1 MRKYLD
7 AALLLCSMTSWPVS
21 SQTVENPAAI
31 QTSNFT
37 FEGSWAY
44 EGTFRGDKVRE
55 AVFAGATIL
64 NGTWLKLTQPDVDP
78 ATGYPTRFVPQVSR
92 ADGDRRVGQLISQS
106 GVALH
111 ADALRSIKVIH
122 AKGSVVAAG
131 LSGSGDNWNEIGGIR
146 EASLFS
152 TPPLG
157 GGSGW
162 NGNESWNLDQTGL
175 VIVDGSVLGR
185 SSALNQAYFGNYE
198 LWTPNYGGATV
209 AWGGSKSEK
218 DESYDVLTV
227 TPPKS
232 SLPIDVWFD
241 RATHLPMKMVQ
252 TAGPLVTTTTMADF
266 KLVDGL
272 MIPYRVDTSTN
283 AGDSTSFSATSVE
296 ANPPGGAAHLA
307 APKSSPDDFSIADG
321 AMEVSVPIKVSENH
335 VYLDVMLNGKGPF
348 HFELDTGG
356 ANVVDPAVTKDL
368 GVAGGG
374 SIQVTGVGSASS
386 DSSLAVIKTL
396 QIGNALVTNQVFVVL
411 PIAKSVGMVHG
422 MAMDGVI
429 GYEVLSR
436 FVTTFDYE
444 NKKIV
449 FHMPGSYMPPPKTT
463 VIPIVLYGTQPQFAC
478 SIDKVPTA
486 CTLDTGARDSIS
498 LFTPFV
504 EAHPSVVPAT
514 LTAPGVNGFG
524 VGGPHIGRLGRVQT
538 LSFGGLTLHDLV
550 GDYTMQSKGGFAMP
564 FIGANVGGAVWKRF
578 TMTLDYRQ
586 LTMTLTPN
594 ANFNMRD
601 YWDRSGVFL
610 VNNGAITIID
620 IRPGTPAANA
630 GLAKG
635 DVIVSV
641 NGVSG
646 LSLCQVRELL
656 SAKPGTVDHLVIKS
670 KDVAT
675 HDIDIILE
683 DYV

>member
-1 MRKYLD
+1 MNVDFKPRTKIGIENAKRAVLPRKPEFLF
-7 AALLLCSMTSWPVS
+7 AMASLAVLLSI
-21 SQTVENPAAI
+21 A
-31 QTSNFT
+31 
-37 FEGSWAY
+37 
-44 EGTFRGDKVRE
+44 
-55 AVFAGATIL
+55 
-64 NGTWLKLTQPDVDP
+64 
-78 ATGYPTRFVPQVSR
+78 PQVSH
-92 ADGDRRVGQLISQS
+92 ADGDPRVEKLISQS
-106 GVALH
+106 GVALRV
-111 ADALRSIKVIH
+111 DALRSIEVIH
-122 AKGSVVAAG
+122 AAGSVVAAG
-131 LSGSGDNWNEIGGIR
+131 LSGSDDNWNEMGGMR

-185 SSALNQAYFGNYE
+185 STAVNQAYFGNYD
-198 LWTPNYGGATV
+198 LWTPGYGGATV

-218 DESYDVLTV
+218 GNSYDVLTV

-241 RATHLPMKMVQ
+241 RATHLPVKVVQ
-252 TAGPLVTTTTMADF
+252 TAGPMVTIMTMADF
-266 KLVDGL
+266 KPVDGL
-272 MIPYRVDTSTN
+272 LIPYRLDTSTN
-283 AGDSTSFSATSVE
+283 TGDSTSFTATSIE
-296 ANPPGGAAHLA
+296 ANPPAGAAHLA
-307 APKSSPDDFSIADG
+307 APKSSPHDFSIADG
-321 AMEVSVPIKVSENH
+321 ATQASVPIQVSENH

-356 ANVVDPAVTKDL
+356 ANVIDPAVSKEL
-368 GVAGGG
+368 GVASSG

-386 DSSLAVIKTL
+386 ASSFAVIKTL
-396 QIGNALVTNQVFVVL
+396 QVGNALVTNQVFVVL
-411 PIAKSVGMVHG
+411 PIAKSLGMAHG

-436 FVTTFDYE
+436 FVTTFDYG
-444 NKKIV
+444 KKKVV
-449 FHMPGSYMPPPKTT
+449 FHMPGSQTPAPDAT

-478 SIDKVPTA
+478 SIDNVPTT

-504 EAHPSVVPAT
+504 GAYPSVVPVT
-514 LTAPGVNGFG
+514 LTASGVNGFG
-524 VGGPHIGRLGRVQT
+524 VGGSHIGRLGRVQT
-538 LSFGGLTLHDLV
+538 LSFGGLTLRDLV
-550 GDYTMQSKGGFAMP
+550 GDYPTQKKGGLAMP

-594 ANFNMRD
+594 ADFDMRD
-601 YWDRSGVFL
+601 HWDRSGVFL

-620 IRPGTPAANA
+620 VRPGTPAANA

-641 NGVSG
+641 NGSSG
-646 LSLCQVRELL
+646 LSLGRVRELF
-656 SAKPGTVDHLVIKS
+656 SAEPRTVEHLVVRS
-670 KDVAT
+670 KGGAT
-675 HDIDIILE
+675 HDIDLTLE